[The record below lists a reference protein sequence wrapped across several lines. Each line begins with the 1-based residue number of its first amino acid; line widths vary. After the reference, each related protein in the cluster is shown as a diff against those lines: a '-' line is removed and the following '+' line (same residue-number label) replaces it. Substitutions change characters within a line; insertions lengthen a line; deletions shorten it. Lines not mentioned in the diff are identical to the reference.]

1 LLKLKKVELQ
11 GFKSFCDKTELRFQ
25 GDGIAAI
32 VGPNGCGKSNLSDA
46 ISWVLGEQSA
56 RSLRGAK
63 MEDVI
68 FAGTKARKPVGMA
81 SVTMVLVD
89 PQAREI
95 PALAPGETVE
105 GEAPAADPQIADNVH
120 EIHSASGHAII
131 HHPGSKAGE
140 ISITRRLFRS
150 GESEY
155 LIDGRAAR
163 LRDIQDIFMGSGLGP
178 ESYAIIEQGRIG
190 QILSSKPQDRRA
202 VLEEAAGIT
211 KYKSRRRL
219 AEARLES
226 ARQNLSRVFDILEEV
241 TRQVNSLKRQ
251 AAKAKRYHEL
261 REELTAQLRAV
272 LAGRFLALN
281 SEASRV
287 FALLEEATAELREAT
302 ESAAT
307 RDAERTAAQET
318 FYGIEKELTAARGRL
333 AELNVEIARTRGRL
347 ESQVREATGIEQRM
361 GRAEQESAQ
370 LESNLAATESEQA
383 AIAQSVAALDTEMQ
397 GARSGLMEMNRRRDD
412 VQIRLRESGQA
423 IDALRNAVL
432 RLLGEASGIRNQIAQ
447 ADTYLASIERERIRS
462 TREEEVAGA
471 EIERLAKVKR
481 DLSDNMAQRQMELE
495 TVTQGRLRT
504 EQELT
509 GKRAEI
515 NSLRQEIDR
524 LRGACS
530 TLKARRDSI
539 ENVLSHHTYTTEST
553 RKLLTELEKGR
564 AGDFR
569 PEGVLA
575 DFVDVDSQ
583 WERAAEEFLHEEL
596 EFVVVR
602 NWDEAEKSMT
612 LLRGELEGRASFLVE
627 NHLVENHTNVEQA
640 LPPAIPDLPRLT
652 DFVRFTNGLTGQ
664 ANALLPR
671 LSRCYLAAD
680 REHARAL
687 ADANPE
693 TWFLLPSGESY
704 HGRVLTGGR
713 KTASGPLALKREMRE
728 FSDELQVHEQ
738 SLTSKVAA
746 LETLEKDAARLAAEL
761 ENLRQLQ
768 QSREKDAVSLDHDL
782 RRASEEMHR
791 ANSRISVARLELD
804 RLARE
809 AERAR
814 EKLTENQQ
822 LVEHKDAARAAKE
835 QELESGREQLEA
847 AQAEARGI
855 DEQHSVLRA
864 QLAGLE
870 ERARA
875 ERAALSRLE
884 NQQRVMTARRQ
895 EITAETARWGE
906 TRARI
911 LADNI
916 DLDTRLTTLAA
927 DIATAERQVLE
938 LTEQEAQQ
946 RTGLAQADEVLR
958 ELRTRIEAGHARRS
972 ELEIELTRRQS
983 ELQFLDETSRKELSI
998 PVAELPEPVF
1008 EPVPEGSDAD
1018 PLRLAEAACEE
1029 TRRKIENLG
1038 AVNPQAFEEFQEA
1051 SQRQEFLTVQR
1062 QDLLESI
1069 ADTEKAI
1076 HEIDEVSKTRF
1087 TEAFKAINENFGQC
1101 FQTLFGGGIGE
1112 MRLTDESNAIESGID
1127 IIASPPRQE
1136 TAECSSAF
1144 GRRKSPY
1151 GPFTPY
1157 GDLQISAEP
1166 VLRAGRSGRPAR
1178 RSQHRPPHPPAC
1190 GNGDRHPVR
1199 RHHPLQAHHGSGAG
1213 HVRRHDAG
1221 SRRLPAGLGEIPAL
1235 EPRQRRVRVHGS
1247 RTFKKNTRPQ

>member
-1 LLKLKKVELQ
+1 MPSSIIRAAKPA
-11 GFKSFCDKTELRFQ
+11 KS
-25 GDGIAAI
+25 
-32 VGPNGCGKSNLSDA
+32 P
-46 ISWVLGEQSA
+46 
-56 RSLRGAK
+56 SL
-63 MEDVI
+63 
-68 FAGTKARKPVGMA
+68 
-81 SVTMVLVD
+81 
-89 PQAREI
+89 
-95 PALAPGETVE
+95 
-105 GEAPAADPQIADNVH
+105 
-120 EIHSASGHAII
+120 
-131 HHPGSKAGE
+131 
-140 ISITRRLFRS
+140 RRLFPLRRKL
-150 GESEY
+150 EY

-261 REELTAQLRAV
+261 REELTAELRAV

-370 LESNLAATESEQA
+370 LESNLAATEFEQA

-397 GARSGLMEMNRRRDD
+397 VARSGLMEMNRRRDD

-627 NHLVENHTNVEQA
+627 NHLASSQRITRMWSRRFR
-640 LPPAIPDLPRLT
+640 LLIPDLPRLT

-746 LETLEKDAARLAAEL
+746 FETLEKDAVRLAAEL

-768 QSREKDAVSLDHDL
+768 QSREKDARLSG
-782 RRASEEMHR
+782 
-791 ANSRISVARLELD
+791 SR
-804 RLARE
+804 
-809 AERAR
+809 
-814 EKLTENQQ
+814 
-822 LVEHKDAARAAKE
+822 
-835 QELESGREQLEA
+835 
-847 AQAEARGI
+847 
-855 DEQHSVLRA
+855 
-864 QLAGLE
+864 
-870 ERARA
+870 
-875 ERAALSRLE
+875 
-884 NQQRVMTARRQ
+884 
-895 EITAETARWGE
+895 
-906 TRARI
+906 
-911 LADNI
+911 
-916 DLDTRLTTLAA
+916 
-927 DIATAERQVLE
+927 
-938 LTEQEAQQ
+938 
-946 RTGLAQADEVLR
+946 
-958 ELRTRIEAGHARRS
+958 
-972 ELEIELTRRQS
+972 
-983 ELQFLDETSRKELSI
+983 
-998 PVAELPEPVF
+998 
-1008 EPVPEGSDAD
+1008 
-1018 PLRLAEAACEE
+1018 
-1029 TRRKIENLG
+1029 
-1038 AVNPQAFEEFQEA
+1038 
-1051 SQRQEFLTVQR
+1051 
-1062 QDLLESI
+1062 
-1069 ADTEKAI
+1069 
-1076 HEIDEVSKTRF
+1076 
-1087 TEAFKAINENFGQC
+1087 
-1101 FQTLFGGGIGE
+1101 
-1112 MRLTDESNAIESGID
+1112 
-1127 IIASPPRQE
+1127 SPPRQ
-1136 TAECSSAF
+1136 
-1144 GRRKSPY
+1144 
-1151 GPFTPY
+1151 
-1157 GDLQISAEP
+1157 
-1166 VLRAGRSGRPAR
+1166 
-1178 RSQHRPPHPPAC
+1178 
-1190 GNGDRHPVR
+1190 
-1199 RHHPLQAHHGSGAG
+1199 
-1213 HVRRHDAG
+1213 
-1221 SRRLPAGLGEIPAL
+1221 
-1235 EPRQRRVRVHGS
+1235 
-1247 RTFKKNTRPQ
+1247 